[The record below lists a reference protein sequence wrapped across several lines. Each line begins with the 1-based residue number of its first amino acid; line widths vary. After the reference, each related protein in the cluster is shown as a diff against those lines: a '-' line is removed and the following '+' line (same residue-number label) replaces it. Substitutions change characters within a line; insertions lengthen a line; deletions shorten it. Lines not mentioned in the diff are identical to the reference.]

1 MRPSFI
7 GYGALILTRCPT
19 LGLRVN
25 NGCCAERRQQD
36 GREEMEKDEA
46 NKELNRHGLL
56 DSS

>member
-1 MRPSFI
+1 
-7 GYGALILTRCPT
+7 
-19 LGLRVN
+19 VD